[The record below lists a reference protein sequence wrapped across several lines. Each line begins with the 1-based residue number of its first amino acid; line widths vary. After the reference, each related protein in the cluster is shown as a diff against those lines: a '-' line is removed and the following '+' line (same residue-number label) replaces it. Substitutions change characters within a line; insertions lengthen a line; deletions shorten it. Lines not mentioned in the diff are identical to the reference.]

1 MNTSAATI
9 IKLLG
14 LKPLQPEGGFF
25 RETYR
30 SRESMPARTL
40 PARYRGKRA
49 QGTAIYFLLT
59 PDTFSAIHRVRSDEV
74 YHFYAGDP
82 VELLVLPPGKRGS
95 VRVLGIDLAKRQRPQ
110 LVVPRGAWQ
119 GARLVKGGRWAL
131 LGTTVAPGF
140 DYADFELGRR
150 AALMRSYPA
159 HAKLITVL
167 TRE

>member
-1 MNTSAATI
+1 MTTAARI

-14 LKPLQPEGGFF
+14 LKPLRPEGGCF

-30 SRESMPARTL
+30 SRESIPARNL

-49 QGTAIYFLLT
+49 QSTAIYFLLT
-59 PDTFSAIHRVRSDEV
+59 PHTFSAMHRVRSDEV

-82 VELLVLPPGKRGS
+82 VELLVLPPGKRGAAY
-95 VRVLGIDLAKRQRPQ
+95 VLGNDLTGRQRPQ
-110 LVVPRGAWQ
+110 LVIPRGAWQ
-119 GARLVKGGRWAL
+119 GARLAKGGAWAL

-150 AALMRSYPA
+150 AALARSHPA
-159 HAKLITVL
+159 HAKLITAL